1 MKLEKESPYFHMSE
15 ALKIKKRIYLATLL
29 KVKMKNQ
36 LLLLKFLNQK
46 KKKIASKKVKYLV

>member
-36 LLLLKFLNQK
+36 LPLLKFLNQK
-46 KKKIASKKVKYLV
+46 KKKNCF